1 MISVRAS
8 PFPLGS
14 TVLSVR
20 VFFARGE
27 DFFLPSP
34 CVLLIIIIMMMRR
47 ERNEVSAAHPGSGNT
62 REGHGGEVRPVSL
75 QVPVLFSFNAVLY
88 TFDSTA

>member
-8 PFPLGS
+8 PFLLGS

-20 VFFARGE
+20 VFFALGK